1 MLSQSTPPYASYYE
15 TEQIKTV
22 LTEPKLQNYNSEY
35 QQRFLLLHF
44 KLTHKQTNQKDVILG
59 VSEY

>member
-1 MLSQSTPPYASYYE
+1 MHLIMKQ
-15 TEQIKTV
+15 QIKTA

-44 KLTHKQTNQKDVILG
+44 KPTHKQTNQKDVILG